1 MFRKLGAWLK
11 EMFFTPTPDS
21 PGGDEEVGRIEI
33 LNDFDF
39 ETELGE
45 FLAHGYEAHYN
56 EGISQGYDDPTSE
69 NYDKQVELLT
79 SRLFNRIEREILV
92 KKNKKEVYKSA
103 LKKTSGVVKEEIE
116 YESKLIRLENDLEFI
131 QGQKELV
138 KDGKGWF
145 VILEEA
151 LHDGFQ
157 EGAKKYFSEFNERN
171 EL

>member
-1 MFRKLGAWLK
+1 MGLGKWFKKMFL
-11 EMFFTPTPDS
+11 TPTLDS
-21 PGGDEEVGRIEI
+21 PGGDEEQARIDI
-33 LNDFDF
+33 VNDFDF

-56 EGISQGYDDPTSE
+56 EGIAQGHDDPTTE
-69 NYDKQVELLT
+69 NYDKQVELLK
-79 SRLFNRIEREILV
+79 SRLYNRIDREILV

-103 LKKTSGVVKEEIE
+103 IQKTSAVVREEIE
-116 YESKLIRLENDLEFI
+116 YDAKLIRLTNDLEFI
-131 QGQKELV
+131 LNQKELAG
-138 KDGKGWF
+138 KNKGWF

-157 EGAKKYFSEFNERN
+157 EGAKKFFEEFNAKN